1 MKKLSLII
9 TLLLAVLLLQK
20 CKKDTYTAYATSS
33 NTMFAIINDTTWS
46 GDTTQAAITYNAA
59 AKTKVFTCTGI
70 ANNKEVKFS
79 ITLPNAGNT
88 PGFPLNTLN
97 ADSVNATSAG
107 NNHFYYYIKGTCAFV
122 QQGTVGDGDGTI
134 VFTAVDSVKKVMSG
148 TFSLITRK
156 INYDQNG
163 NQIST
168 TINEVADGAFNSM
181 PYTFTSN

>member
-20 CKKDTYTAYATSS
+20 CKKDTYTAYATTS

-79 ITLPNAGNT
+79 ITLPGAGNT
-88 PGFPLNTLN
+88 PGFPLNTFN
-97 ADSVNATSAG
+97 ADAAG
-107 NNHFYYYIKGTCAFV
+107 NNLFYYLTRGTGDFV
-122 QQGTVGDGDGTI
+122 QQGTVGAGDGTI